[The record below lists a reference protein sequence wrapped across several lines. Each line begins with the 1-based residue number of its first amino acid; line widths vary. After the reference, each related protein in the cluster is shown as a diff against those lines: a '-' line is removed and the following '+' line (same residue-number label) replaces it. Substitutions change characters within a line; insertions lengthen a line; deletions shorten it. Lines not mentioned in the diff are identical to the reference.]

1 MNEVLIANHNA
12 VVASYDIVY
21 HLGDFAMSAST
32 DAVINLINSLNGIH
46 FFILGSHD
54 RWLDRLVKGANY
66 DEGTYRNVV
75 HYRGRRVET
84 TIKNNFISMD
94 HYCQRVW
101 ARSHYNSWM
110 IYGHSH
116 GNLEPIGK
124 SWDVGVD
131 NNDYYP
137 VTFNQLYK
145 IMESRP
151 NNPNFIKEK

>member
-12 VVASYDIVY
+12 VVASDDIVC
-21 HLGDFAMSAST
+21 HLGDFAFGSPGA
-32 DAVINLINSLNGIH
+32 ALGIIRKLNGTH
-46 FFILGSHD
+46 FFIMGSHD
-54 RWLDRLVKGANY
+54 HWLKRLVKDSMYSESEYSQLVN
-66 DEGTYRNVV
+66 
-75 HYRGRRVET
+75 YRGRRVEI
-84 TIKNNFISMD
+84 TIKNKFISMD

-101 ARSHYNSWM
+101 ARSHYNSWH

-137 VTFNQLYK
+137 VTFNQLCK

-151 NNPNFIKEK
+151 NNPNFIKKE